1 MIGCSGDGK
10 LTRLLEEELDGDE
23 LSSLVAHVESCP
35 SCQERLRE
43 LASDGS
49 LVLDG
54 GSWDFDRDSSTD
66 PWLNPHPS
74 AGTPAA
80 RVLGPRRAGG
90 ASGAPDGGGTLRPG
104 LPQRGGHHIL

>member
-1 MIGCSGDGK
+1 MIVCSGDGM

-43 LASDGS
+43 LTSDGS

-54 GSWDFDRDSSTD
+54 GPYDLDRDSSTD
-66 PWLNPHPS
+66 PWLNPHLS
-74 AGTPAA
+74 AAPPAA
-80 RVLGPRRAGG
+80 GGLVPRRAGG
-90 ASGAPDGGGTLRPG
+90 ASGALDGGGTRDPG
-104 LPQRGGHHIL
+104 FPDVDG